1 MKHRLLAFLDSVWGS
16 VAFRLTL
23 NYSVLAL
30 STSLLSLFFVY
41 YQTVG
46 ILESQFSRQVA
57 IMAQRMSAH
66 FDQGGLAAVIREIN
80 LELADHI
87 NTDTEIFL
95 LTDKQGRALAGNI
108 EADPVLARAAKGTI
122 KRTVVLGGRPVQ
134 GYLVNQFLPDGS
146 QLIIGE
152 DLRDLREITSL
163 IKTISLAA
171 TFVIAMLVLLGAYIF
186 RRTLQR
192 RVEVIRQ
199 TAAQIGA
206 GHITWRIPVQRRQDE
221 FALLT
226 HDINSMLDRIEHL
239 MTGVRHVSDAV
250 AHNLRTPLTRILS
263 KLNHIRRNDG
273 SQEDLNRSIDFL
285 VGQIEDLAKVSEKLM
300 QIGELESGTRRA
312 KFELTRLDV
321 LAQDV
326 SELYDAVAEARR
338 ITLRCS
344 VAGEVRVLGDRHL
357 LAGAI
362 SNLVDNAF
370 KYCAP
375 GACIRLEVKEISGQA
390 IIEVADNGPG
400 IPADKRS
407 RIGERFYRL
416 NRDVPGYGLGLA
428 TVIAIA
434 QLHNASFELLDANPG
449 LCVRIQFP
457 HGALRKWELPA
468 DPQAAPAGN
477 HLSST

>member
-46 ILESQFSRQVA
+46 ILESQFSRQVT

-80 LELADHI
+80 LELVDHV

-95 LTDKQGRALAGNI
+95 LADARGRVLAGNI
-108 EADPVLARAAKGTI
+108 EADPMLARAAKGTI
-122 KRTVVLGGRPVQ
+122 KRAVVLGGRSVQ

-146 QLIIGE
+146 QLIVGE

-171 TFVIAMLVLLGAYIF
+171 TFVIAMLVLSGAYIF
-186 RRTLQR
+186 RRILQR

-206 GHITWRIPVQRRQDE
+206 GHITRRIPVQRRQDE

-250 AHNLRTPLTRILS
+250 AHNLRTPLTRILF
-263 KLNHIRRNDG
+263 KLNHIRRNSG
-273 SQEDLNRSIDFL
+273 SQEDLKRSVDFL
-285 VGQIEDLAKVSEKLM
+285 VGEIEDLAKVSEKLM

-312 KFELTRLDV
+312 KFELTRLDILV
-321 LAQDV
+321 RDV
-326 SELYDAVAEARR
+326 AELYDAVAEARR
-338 ITLRCS
+338 ITLCCS
-344 VAGEVRVLGDRHL
+344 ATEEVRVMGDRDL

-370 KYCAP
+370 KYCAA
-375 GACIRLEVKEISGQA
+375 GACIRIEAREISGQA
-390 IIEVADNGPG
+390 TIEVVDNGPG
-400 IPADKRS
+400 IALDKRD

-434 QLHNASFELLDANPG
+434 QLHGASFEVLDANPG
-449 LCVRIQFP
+449 LCVRVQFP
-457 HGALRKWELPA
+457 QRMIPKWE
-468 DPQAAPAGN
+468 APSGHPTPPTGS
-477 HLSST
+477 HLSAT